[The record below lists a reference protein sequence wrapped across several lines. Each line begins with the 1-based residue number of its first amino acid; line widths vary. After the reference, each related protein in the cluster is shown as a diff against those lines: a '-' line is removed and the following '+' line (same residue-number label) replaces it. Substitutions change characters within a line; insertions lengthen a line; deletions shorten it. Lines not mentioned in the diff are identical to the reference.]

1 MGSLVCEAKGNMLI
15 DNDMSEQIKIQL
27 PDGSVRE
34 VAQGT
39 TPFDVAMSISPRLA
53 AAVVVA
59 RIRPLTTPVV
69 AGETAVE
76 EADEAQTEAGM
87 YGSASELG
95 ERLVDL
101 AAPLNEDVALELLKE
116 SDEAALKVVRHSA
129 AHVMATA
136 ILELFPETKL
146 GHGPATDNGFFYDV
160 YRETPFTEDDLA
172 AIEKRM
178 AEVVARDETFVREQ
192 ESREMG
198 LKDYAEHGD
207 FMKVHFIERF
217 TKPGDEISL
226 YRNGKFVDFCR
237 GPHVPSTGRVKAF
250 KVTSVAGA
258 YWLGDEKNQQLQR
271 IYGTAFF
278 NAKDMDAHFKRLEEI
293 KARDHRVLGKQLDL
307 FSIQE
312 VAGAGLIFWHP
323 KGGLIRKTMEDW
335 MRDECIRRGYEMV
348 FTPHIMRRELWK
360 VSGHEGFYSQ
370 NMYPPME
377 LDDAEYRLKP
387 MNCPGHILIYKNSPK
402 SYRDLPQ
409 RYAELGNVYRYER
422 SGTMHGLLRVRGF
435 TQDDAHIFCTP
446 EQIESEIAACV
457 EFADEVLKAFGFA
470 EFKVELS
477 TWDPKDQKSY
487 VGSPEHWE
495 TAVGSLKK
503 VLDAKAIPYREIP
516 GEAAFYGPKIDI
528 KLVDVL
534 GRLWQLSTVQFDF
547 NLPQRFEL
555 EYTGEDGE
563 KHRPVMVHRALF
575 GSVER
580 FFGVLI
586 EHYAGAFPL
595 WLAPVQVGLVPI
607 SEKHVEYARAVKA
620 KLEVAGLRVEL
631 DARNEKM
638 NAKIREFTLQ
648 KVPFVLVMGDKE
660 AEQREVNVRV
670 RGGGV
675 QGTFPLSEFIA
686 NATTLI
692 TRKELNLS
700 DTPKWHDAVLKAV
713 QSFPT
718 DQFDLNDLYD
728 LRDEFAS
735 IFPNNRHVNEKLR
748 QQLQTL
754 RDEGIIQFLDNEGN
768 YKRIK

>member
-1 MGSLVCEAKGNMLI
+1 MASRRNLRQPSILEDV
-15 DNDMSEQIKIQL
+15 SEQTIKIQL

-34 VAQGT
+34 VLRGT
-39 TPFDVAMSISPRLA
+39 TAYDVATSISPRLA

-59 RIRPLTTPVV
+59 RIRPLTSV
-69 AGETAVE
+69 ATGATETE
-76 EADEAQTEAGM
+76 ETSEAAM
-87 YGSASELG
+87 YGGAEDG

-101 AAPLNEDVALELLKE
+101 AAPLTEDVALELLKE

-146 GHGPATDNGFFYDV
+146 GHGPATDSGFFYDV
-160 YRETPFTEDDLA
+160 YRETPFSDEDLA
-172 AIEKRM
+172 AIETRM
-178 AEVVARDETFVREQ
+178 AEVVGRDEKFMREE

-198 LKDYAEHGD
+198 LKDYAEQGE
-207 FMKVHFIERF
+207 FMKVHFIEKF
-217 TKPGDEISL
+217 TQPGDEISL

-250 KVTSVAGA
+250 KIMSIAGA

-278 NAKDMDAHFKRLEEI
+278 NGKDLDAHFKRLEEI

-323 KGGLIRKTMEDW
+323 KGGLIRKAMEDW
-335 MRDECIRRGYEMV
+335 MREECIRRGYELV
-348 FTPHIMRRELWK
+348 YTPHIMRREMWK
-360 VSGHEGFYSQ
+360 ISGHEENYAE

-422 SGTMHGLLRVRGF
+422 SGTMHGLVRVRGF

-446 EQIESEIAACV
+446 EQVVSEIEGCLD
-457 EFADEVLKAFGFA
+457 FAEGVLKTFGFD
-470 EFKVELS
+470 EYRVELS
-477 TWDPKDQKSY
+477 LRDPNKAGEFVGNAADWEKAESALKGVLTNRGVAFKS
-487 VGSPEHWE
+487 
-495 TAVGSLKK
+495 
-503 VLDAKAIPYREIP
+503 IP
-516 GEAAFYGPKIDI
+516 GEGAFYGPKIDI

-547 NLPQRFEL
+547 NLPARFQL
-555 EYTGEDGE
+555 EYKGEDGE
-563 KHRPVMVHRALF
+563 LHQPVMVHRALF
-575 GSVER
+575 GSIER

-607 SEKHVEYARAVKA
+607 SSDKHLDYANAVKA
-620 KLEVAGLRVEL
+620 KLEAAGLRVEL

-648 KVPFVLVMGDKE
+648 KVPFVLILGDKE
-660 AEQREVNVRV
+660 ANTESVSVRT
-670 RGGGV
+670 RGKGDEGSV
-675 QGTFPLSEFIA
+675 
-686 NATTLI
+686 TLEAFLD
-692 TRKELNLS
+692 R
-700 DTPKWHDAVLKAV
+700 A
-713 QSFPT
+713 
-718 DQFDLNDLYD
+718 
-728 LRDEFAS
+728 R
-735 IFPNNRHVNEKLR
+735 
-748 QQLQTL
+748 QTL
-754 RDEGIIQFLDNEGN
+754 ASRAAEL
-768 YKRIK
+768 